1 MNRWTGRYTYINLF
15 TETLL
20 YRTITMDTIM
30 NSYTNADI
38 HKRGV
43 LEWIVELPL

>member
-1 MNRWTGRYTYINLF
+1 MNRWTGQYTYINLL

-20 YRTITMDTIM
+20 YWTITMDTIT

-38 HKRGV
+38 HKREV
-43 LEWIVELPL
+43 LEQIVEPPL